1 MKENNKIPILHVD
14 GSLTEYID
22 KKGVLHRVAGLGGY
36 LVVNGKIADKFYKEL
51 NDEPHLNYH
60 ESYAI
65 LEGLK
70 WVKSM
75 GYKRIKIKS
84 DSLSSV
90 SLFNH
95 NKKNVNKVD
104 KFFLLQYLTIEYN
117 FISIELLY
125 HNRSDDDLSHNLSR
139 SYLKE
144 LPKNITRLHTGVK
157 KKKGDYDIL
166 SDAAYKCEYEIYNI
180 LKNNL
185 KELLSLY

>member
-1 MKENNKIPILHVD
+1 MKENKVPVLHVD

-36 LVVNGKIADKFYKEL
+36 LVVEGRIVDKFYKEL
-51 NDEPHLNYH
+51 NNEPHLNHH

-65 LEGLK
+65 IEGLK
-70 WVKSM
+70 WVQSM
-75 GYKRIKIKS
+75 GYKKVRIKS
-84 DSLSSV
+84 DSQSSV

-95 NKKNVNKVD
+95 NKKNVNKID

-117 FISIELLY
+117 FISIDLIY

-144 LPKNITRLHTGVK
+144 LPKDIIRLHANERK
-157 KKKGDYDIL
+157 KKIEYDIVA
-166 SDAAYKCEYEIYNI
+166 DAAYKCEYELNKI
-180 LKNNL
+180 LKNSL
-185 KELLSLY
+185 KQLLAAY